1 VCDRLAVIS
10 RSDIYVILLK
20 LCDTRRPTM
29 GLHKQYLKV
38 GQSAKNRLFGVKP
51 WKKIPGNAEGTSS
64 IQMLISEQGK
74 INHGE

>member
-1 VCDRLAVIS
+1 
-10 RSDIYVILLK
+10 
-20 LCDTRRPTM
+20 M

-51 WKKIPGNAEGTSS
+51 WRKTPASPEGTSA

-74 INHGE
+74 VNHGEY

>member
-1 VCDRLAVIS
+1 
-10 RSDIYVILLK
+10 
-20 LCDTRRPTM
+20 M

-51 WKKIPGNAEGTSS
+51 WKKTPARPEGISA

-74 INHGE
+74 VNHGK

>member
-1 VCDRLAVIS
+1 
-10 RSDIYVILLK
+10 
-20 LCDTRRPTM
+20 M

-51 WKKIPGNAEGTSS
+51 WRKSLASPEGNSA

-74 INHGE
+74 VNHGE